1 MVDLE
6 LYRIFVVVAKAQ
18 NITKASEILHISQ
31 PAVSKHIQNLEGQ
44 LNISL
49 FKRNRYGLELTE
61 IGEKLFSDI
70 KESVNV
76 LVSAEERIKSI
87 RNINFGVQILKL
99 FNLYGN
105 SIAKFYNVHSQNMV
119 VPIHEN
125 INVLLEMLNSQN
137 VDIVIS
143 KKPQNVSFDTSIS
156 FIHLGYLHDVLIA
169 NPKNP
174 MVSKVFTKQDFM
186 NETIY
191 TPRKTSDTTQN
202 LINTLNLDD
211 SHYKFVTNETVIN
224 MVKSEK
230 TYGVISKEYIKDEL
244 NEGSLAVL
252 KTDFELP
259 PAEYGLFINHKNTF
273 KELNDLIDFLKEQ
286 KIETE

>member
-61 IGEKLFSDI
+61 IGEKLFLDI

-99 FNLYGN
+99 FNLYGS

-119 VPIHEN
+119 VPIHES

-143 KKPQNVSFDTSIS
+143 KKPQNISFDKNIS

-191 TPRKTSDTTQN
+191 TPRKASDTTQN

-230 TYGVISKEYIKDEL
+230 TYGVISKKYIKDEL